1 MYQKNTPSF
10 LSGQENWPVHGM
22 VFIVRYNSLLCI
34 ILNNSS
40 HYLSICHIKICEN
53 GVPAILRKN
62 ITISEDHFDML
73 DPILKKHNNNLSAAM
88 RDIIEYAVF
97 TLERYDSIEKG
108 KEILETMLEKE
119 DSVYDVTI
127 PISMFKWLITS
138 RDGKIPSLEEVKQLF
153 ISQMFTEKDINSL
166 IRSINEQ
173 NKTMHWPLF
182 IKCHIDKRKLYIII
196 TGVDKAINKFEALLL
211 SQYLATLEEPFVLE
225 DMIVLPTSIQI
236 EYEKGSRE
244 RADECMQKHFAVSS
258 TISKEIG
265 TQ

>member
-1 MYQKNTPSF
+1 MPT
-10 LSGQENWPVHGM
+10 
-22 VFIVRYNSLLCI
+22 
-34 ILNNSS
+34 
-40 HYLSICHIKICEN
+40 
-53 GVPAILRKN
+53 ILRKN

-97 TLERYDSIEKG
+97 TLERYDSIERG
-108 KEILETMLEKE
+108 KEMLEKMLEKE

-153 ISQMFTEKDINSL
+153 MSQMFTEKDINSL

-182 IKCHIDKRKLYIII
+182 IKCDVDKRKLYIII

-211 SQYLATLEEPFVLE
+211 SQYLATIEEPFVLE
-225 DMIVLPTSIQI
+225 EMVVLPTSIQI
-236 EYEKGSRE
+236 QYEKGSRE
-244 RADECMQKHFAVSS
+244 KANASMLKHFEVSS
-258 TISKEIG
+258 TISKEIV
-265 TQ
+265 TH